1 MATPAQPKNHQ
12 QILAGIARNSG
23 GGYRDDPSSS
33 YTQPPPAYPADG
45 GEGGAASPL
54 LGPRRDGDNVPDDFK
69 YRGAVSGANINIRM
83 AFIRK
88 VYAILTVQLAATAI
102 LSSVSFFNPSVR
114 FWIQTNAWMMWLS
127 IFGSLGFLLLT
138 LWKQKSY
145 PANLLLLG
153 GFTAFEAYSIAVV
166 TSFYDAPVVIE
177 AVLITL
183 GIFLALTLFACQTK
197 YDFMSWQPWLFGLL
211 TGSIMFGLV
220 SMFFPRNSTVELVYS
235 GGIALLFSA
244 YILVDTQL
252 VMKRFEVEEEIGAA
266 ITLYLDIIN
275 LFLAILRILNS
286 QSDN

>member
-1 MATPAQPKNHQ
+1 MAALPQPKSHQ
-12 QILAGIARNSG
+12 VLAAAAHHAAGP
-23 GGYRDDPSSS
+23 YRDDPSGS
-33 YTQPPPAYPADG
+33 YTQPPPAYPADA
-45 GEGGAASPL
+45 GENGPSSPL
-54 LGPRRDGDNVPDDFK
+54 LGPRRDGDNLPDDFK
-69 YRGAVSGANINIRM
+69 YTGAVSGASINIRM

-127 IFGSLGFLLLT
+127 IFGSFGFLLLT

-153 GFTAFEAYSIAVV
+153 GFTAFEAYTIAVV
-166 TSFYDAPVVIE
+166 TSFYEAPVVIE

-211 TGSIMFGLV
+211 TGTIMFGFV
-220 SMFFPRNSTVELVYS
+220 SMFFPTNSTVELVYS

-286 QSDN
+286 QNNN